1 MGKKQRLPISILN
14 PDSVGDLLRRFGV
27 VDYGEY
33 LMVEVGNSHRY
44 VVRKS
49 RAEEDIT
56 KLLELVPLTCSEIPI
71 LLALL
76 LVRIAFDPWKVR
88 INRRCPSMYNELIKA
103 LADSLKPRKP
113 RWRFW

>member
-1 MGKKQRLPISILN
+1 MGRKQHLPISILS
-14 PDSVGDLLRRFGV
+14 PGLVEEFLKRFRV

-33 LMVEVGNSHRY
+33 LVVEVGDSHKY
-44 VVRKS
+44 VVRKN

-56 KLLELVPLTCSEIPI
+56 KLLEMEQMACSEIPI

-76 LVRIAFDPWKVR
+76 LARINFDPWKVR

-103 LADSLKPRKP
+103 LANSLKPRKP
-113 RWRFW
+113 WWRFW

>member
-1 MGKKQRLPISILN
+1 MGKKQRPPISILN
-14 PDSVGDLLRRFGV
+14 PDLVEDLLERLRI

-33 LMVEVGNSHRY
+33 LMVEVGDSHKY

-56 KLLELVPLTCSEIPI
+56 KLLEMVPLTCSEIPI

-76 LVRIAFDPWKVR
+76 SIHVGFDPWKVR
-88 INRRCPSMYNELIKA
+88 INRRCSSMHNELIKA
-103 LADSLKPRKP
+103 LINPPKPRKP
-113 RWRFW
+113 WWRFW

>member
-14 PDSVGDLLRRFGV
+14 PDLVEDLLKRLRV

-33 LMVEVGNSHRY
+33 LMVEVGAHKY
-44 VVRKS
+44 IVRRN

-56 KLLELVPLTCSEIPI
+56 KLLEVEQMACSEIPI

-76 LVRIAFDPWKVR
+76 LVRIAFDPRKVR

-103 LADSLKPRKP
+103 LANSLKPRKP
-113 RWRFW
+113 W

>member
-1 MGKKQRLPISILN
+1 VGRKQRLPTSILT
-14 PDSVGDLLRRFGV
+14 PDFLEDRLGRLRI

-33 LMVEVGNSHRY
+33 LMVEVGTHKY
-44 VVRKS
+44 IVRKN

-56 KLLELVPLTCSEIPI
+56 KLLEVEQMACSEIPI

-76 LVRIAFDPWKVR
+76 LARINFDPWTVR

-113 RWRFW
+113 WWRFW

>member
-1 MGKKQRLPISILN
+1 ME
-14 PDSVGDLLRRFGV
+14 RFRV

-33 LMVEVGNSHRY
+33 LMVEVGGFHKY
-44 VVRKS
+44 VVRKN

-56 KLLELVPLTCSEIPI
+56 KILELVPLTCSEIPI

-76 LVRIAFDPWKVR
+76 SVRVVFDPQEVR

-103 LADSLKPRKP
+103 LSDSLKPRKP